1 VDDALA
7 LLLAG
12 ASPELEVLAV
22 STVGGNVGVARGT
35 ENARRILPVA
45 WGSQPPPPIYP
56 GSQSASEDAEQVHGS
71 DGLGGAAEQYPPSA
85 PASTEHAV
93 AAFGRLVRARPG
105 EISLV
110 SLGPLTNVAQLVQ
123 QDPQGARLLREV
135 VVMGGAFGVAGNVTP
150 VAEYNIYADVD
161 AAQVVCDSGLSL
173 RWVPVNITQRCLL
186 LEEQLSARLADATA
200 EGLPRLRMA
209 QAISQAYIHHHWLG
223 FGERACI
230 LHDPVAVGAV
240 LWPELFHAEPFRVD
254 VETFGRLTRGMT
266 VADFRPGDHRDRS
279 VPNALVCLDVD
290 HEEFVRRFL
299 DRLCAA

>member
-1 VDDALA
+1 MDDALA

-22 STVGGNVGVARGT
+22 STVGGNVSVVRGT

-45 WGSQPPPPIYP
+45 WGSQPPPPIFS

-71 DGLGGAAEQYPPSA
+71 DGLGGAAERYPASA

-105 EISLV
+105 EITLV
-110 SLGPLTNVAQLVQ
+110 ALGPLTNIAQFVQ
-123 QDPQGARLLREV
+123 QDLQGARLLREV

-173 RWVPVNITQRCLL
+173 RWVPVNITHRCVL
-186 LEEQLSARLADATA
+186 LEEQVTGRLAGAPQM
-200 EGLPRLRMA
+200 ESPRLRMA
-209 QAISQAYIHHHWLG
+209 QAISRDYLHHHWLG

-240 LWPELFHAEPFRVD
+240 LWPELFHAKPFRVD
-254 VETFGRLTRGMT
+254 VETYGRLTRGMT

-279 VPNALVCLDVD
+279 IPNALICLDVD
-290 HEEFVRRFL
+290 HEAFVRRFV
-299 DRLCAA
+299 DRLCAP